1 MFAFFST
8 WWNWALTVVCLE
20 RNGAGDRVMTL
31 GQIFNYWTLLMQIAH
46 KVQLEHNSDF
56 LPADQRVSP
65 SSVLQQYD
73 HEMRSRWKS
82 TAASGRPIDFATST
96 LQIDTYLYATCV
108 NTVKSENKGERKRPL
123 ADPGPVELCKNFLRG
138 TCKFGSR
145 CKFSHETSD
154 RRPRDDPLLKR
165 PRTR

>member
-1 MFAFFST
+1 
-8 WWNWALTVVCLE
+8 
-20 RNGAGDRVMTL
+20 
-31 GQIFNYWTLLMQIAH
+31 MQIAH
-46 KVQLEHNSDF
+46 KVQRELNSES

-73 HEMRSRWKS
+73 HCMRSRWKS
-82 TAASGRPIDFATST
+82 TAASSRPIDFETST
-96 LQIDTYLYATCV
+96 LQIDMYLYDSCV
-108 NTVKSENKGERKRPL
+108 KEVKSANKGERKRPL